1 MFLGGGGARASSPP
15 FFVATDSAY
24 LYQSEGRYFAQIPD
38 GAEEVATHE
47 LVSLGARDVKA
58 GYRGLYFG
66 ADRDALYRIV
76 YCALTITRVLAP
88 LIRFQC
94 HSPEYLYKRAQSIVW
109 SDFLTQRKTFAVF
122 ATVSNSTI
130 RHSQY
135 AALTVKDA
143 VVDQFRERSGSRP
156 DVETTHPD
164 VWINLYLHANKA
176 TLSIDVSGGSM
187 HRRGYRTE
195 SVEAPMQETVA
206 AAMLAMTEWDGSTPL
221 VDPMCGSGTI
231 LCEALMR
238 FCRVPSGYLRTR
250 FGFSS
255 LPDFDEAAWRAT
267 KRQADTAIRMLPKD
281 LIRGSD
287 ASGQAVR
294 AARGNLAKL
303 PGGRMVTVE
312 ARRFESID
320 RVDGATIVTNP
331 PYGLRI
337 GKRDAMPEFMR
348 AWGDFLKHRCAGSS
362 AFIYYGD
369 RELLK
374 SLGLRPAWKKPLAN
388 GGLDGRV
395 VRVDLFAGSRD
406 TFKVAKPNEDV
417 RE

>member
-1 MFLGGGGARASSPP
+1 M
-15 FFVATDSAY
+15 Y
-24 LYQSEGRYFAQIPD
+24 LYQDEARYFAQVPD
-38 GAEEVATHE
+38 GAEEVAAQE
-47 LVSLGARDVKA
+47 LTALGAEGVKA

-66 ADRDALYRIV
+66 AERRVLYAIAYR
-76 YCALTITRVLAP
+76 ALTITRVLAP
-88 LIRFQC
+88 LVRFQC
-94 HSPEYLYKRAQSIVW
+94 HSPEYLYKRTQSIAW
-109 SDFLTQRKTFAVF
+109 SDFLSPRQTFAVF
-122 ATVSNSTI
+122 ATVSNSAI

-143 VVDQFRERSGSRP
+143 IVDQFREKTGARP
-156 DVETTHPD
+156 SVETIEPD
-164 VWINLYLHANKA
+164 LWINLYVHANKA
-176 TLSIDVSGGSM
+176 TLSIDASGGSM
-187 HRRGYRTE
+187 HRRGYRVE

-206 AAMLAMTEWDGSTPL
+206 AAMLAMSEWDGSTPL

-238 FCRVPSGYLRTR
+238 YGRVPSGFLRRR
-250 FGFSS
+250 FGFEH
-255 LPDFDEAAWRAT
+255 LPDFDRDAWRDV
-267 KRQADTAIRMLPKD
+267 KREADTAVRMPPKG

-287 ASGQAVR
+287 ASRDAVR
-294 AARGNLAKL
+294 AARANLARL
-303 PGGRMVTVE
+303 PGGRGVE
-312 ARRFESID
+312 VEPRRFEAIE

-348 AWGDFLKHRCAGSS
+348 AFGDFLKHRCAGSI
-362 AFIYYGD
+362 AFVYFGN

-374 SLGLRPAWKKPLAN
+374 SLGLRPSWKKALAN
-388 GGLDGRV
+388 GGLDGRL

-406 TFKVAKPNEDV
+406 AFEVARKRDGV